1 MSEKDVWWDFL
12 QDLEQALN
20 EEKEEKWWRWLPGAR
35 AGQTDQANLGCS
47 KSPGAFDAV
56 AARMRLISCCHNKCC
71 QSNDHIWSSWKVWNS
86 FWWRRRSQ
94 ASWVM
99 VGLVLTGALLSKW
112 KVTPPPMAD
121 HRRPPNRNRFAG
133 TPARNATRWKGCDMT
148 NDTITARFISNT
160 SNTITT
166 LFIYEY
172 WGLLAYH
179 LSLEDQSFVIEDQF
193 QVLFQYFYDCK
204 FV

>member
-1 MSEKDVWWDFL
+1 ML
-12 QDLEQALN
+12 PI
-20 EEKEEKWWRWLPGAR
+20 KW
-35 AGQTDQANLGCS
+35 S
-47 KSPGAFDAV
+47 Y
-56 AARMRLISCCHNKCC
+56 
-71 QSNDHIWSSWKVWNS
+71 IWSSRKVWNS

-148 NDTITARFISNT
+148 NDTITSNT

-179 LSLEDQSFVIEDQF
+179 LSLASFVIEVQF
-193 QVLFQYFYDCK
+193 KVLLAIILYFLWLQVCVIIFLYPWSNFSWIQNVK
-204 FV
+204 

>member
-1 MSEKDVWWDFL
+1 MK
-12 QDLEQALN
+12 
-20 EEKEEKWWRWLPGAR
+20 KRKWWRWLPGAR

-71 QSNDHIWSSWKVWNS
+71 QSNDHDIWSSWKVWNS

-121 HRRPPNRNRFAG
+121 HRRLPNRNRFAG
-133 TPARNATRWKGCDMT
+133 TPSLQPGERAVIWPMTQSPPVSFLIQVIQSPLYSYLSIEGCWHIIYPLRTR
-148 NDTITARFISNT
+148 A
-160 SNTITT
+160 
-166 LFIYEY
+166 
-172 WGLLAYH
+172 
-179 LSLEDQSFVIEDQF
+179 LS
-193 QVLFQYFYDCK
+193 
-204 FV
+204 